1 MEWYDRTGNEYWNK
15 TDVVTISS
23 ILCLYFVSILF
34 RKLKYIVG
42 EMVETE
48 RDYVKALD
56 YIIQVIIICDKQ
68 FSLLESSL
76 LDKQISL
83 TAIAQ
88 LLGIRGIY
96 DLNVLVRED
105 AKLLSFTDVKAA
117 LAPQLF

>member
-1 MEWYDRTGNEYWNK
+1 MNRAIKSFRQKQKSRFFLEYFLSVLWLEWYDRTGNEYWNK

-56 YIIQVIIICDKQ
+56 YIIQVIINYLRQ
-68 FSLLESSL
+68 
-76 LDKQISL
+76 
-83 TAIAQ
+83 T
-88 LLGIRGIY
+88 
-96 DLNVLVRED
+96 V
-105 AKLLSFTDVKAA
+105 
-117 LAPQLF
+117 